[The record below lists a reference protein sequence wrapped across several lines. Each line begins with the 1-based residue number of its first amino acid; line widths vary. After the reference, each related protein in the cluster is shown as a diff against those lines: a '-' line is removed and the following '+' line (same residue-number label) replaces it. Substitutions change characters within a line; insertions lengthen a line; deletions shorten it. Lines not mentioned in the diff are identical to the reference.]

1 LTIALDGLAD
11 QAAGLRRLLRPAAP
25 RVLAFSSVAG
35 AGRSALCASLAA
47 SLARAGRRVL
57 VLDCADSGAGILLGA
72 QSRLDL
78 LDAARAGFAPAEF
91 STQVNAGL
99 AVVHARRAIRALAH
113 LSTRDEAR
121 LARVLEAAASEAD
134 CVLVDTAEHDLVLPS
149 VCAEPVLVVQPNA
162 DCVLASYRL
171 LKRVAPMA
179 ARQPMLV
186 LVNRARPGVPS
197 MRFFGNLSATAR
209 QFLGMS
215 LEFAGEIPEDESL
228 QRASSLKQPV
238 VEMFPGSPAARAL
251 RGCAFGLLGRD
262 SAEALGMEAFVGRL
276 TAAARAIAPNR
287 AQV

>member
-1 LTIALDGLAD
+1 VRERRQRFMRRASWLALTAPIG
-11 QAAGLRRLLRPAAP
+11 RL
-25 RVLAFSSVAG
+25 SCES
-35 AGRSALCASLAA
+35 C
-47 SLARAGRRVL
+47 
-57 VLDCADSGAGILLGA
+57 
-72 QSRLDL
+72 LDL
-78 LDAARAGFAPAEF
+78 LDAARRVGTAEF

-99 AVVHARRAIRALAH
+99 AAVHADAGSYPASHHARRCTAG
-113 LSTRDEAR
+113 AR
-121 LARVLEAAASEAD
+121 TEAAASETD
-134 CVLVDTAEHDLVLPS
+134 CVLVDTPEHDLVLPS

-179 ARQPMLV
+179 ARRPMLA
-186 LVNRARPGVPS
+186 LVNRAKPGVPS